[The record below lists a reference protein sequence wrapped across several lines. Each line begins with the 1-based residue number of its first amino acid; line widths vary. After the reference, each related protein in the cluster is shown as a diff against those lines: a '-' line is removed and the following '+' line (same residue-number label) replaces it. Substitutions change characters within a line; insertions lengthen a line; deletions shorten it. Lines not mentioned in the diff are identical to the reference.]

1 MQSTSRPLARL
12 LSSHLLVSASASRPT
27 TSLLLRPSAL
37 SLPSSQP
44 RRFASSS
51 SDSVDQARLDLQR
64 RQSKMADKLGRMK
77 QDLGQMISAP
87 VFANHIPPRNGRQF
101 AKGTRLSVKMRYMW
115 HDTLNTV
122 QSLDVST
129 IAFNSRRKLKKV
141 LGSGW
146 YNHFQD
152 RSLIAYKISNQAMA
166 TGNFDALTPL
176 ATRAVIDQIKA
187 TRVRSFSPRLGLSW
201 KLHDV
206 VSQTLVCSR
215 QMELYKVGEGYA
227 QIAVRF
233 VTMQSLEVRDP
244 MGKLIGNGS
253 HEAPQEVIEYCVFQR
268 EVWHPKD
275 DWTMIKKGAN
285 ETDLI
290 ANPADQA

>member
-12 LSSHLLVSASASRPT
+12 LSSQLLVSATASRPT

-37 SLPSSQP
+37 SLHSSQP
-44 RRFASSS
+44 RRLASSS

-87 VFANHIPPRNGRQF
+87 IFANHIPPRNGRQF
-101 AKGTRLSVKMRYMW
+101 AKGTRLSVKMRYLW

-129 IAFNSRRKLKKV
+129 LAFNSRRKLKKV

-166 TGNFDALTPL
+166 TGNFDALSPL

-187 TRVRSFSPRLGLSW
+187 TRIRSFSPRLDLSW

-206 VSQTLVCSR
+206 VSQTSVCSR

-233 VTMQSLEVRDP
+233 VTMQSLEVRDST
-244 MGKLIGNGS
+244 GKLIGNGS

-268 EVWHPKD
+268 EMWHPQN

-290 ANPADQA
+290 ANPPDQA